1 MASRL
6 RLGLRGEILIAFALV
21 TLFAIG
27 LNTVVVWRLNQLL
40 LRRERLDE
48 ARTAARLTVAALG
61 DHQADAETAERI
73 VRTVPGVMAVVFLDP
88 SSAERARFGA
98 SFPIP
103 STDVNGALRLRETRA
118 AEGEGRIIRVA
129 TPAAGG
135 AMVLWM
141 EVGSS
146 REAVTRA
153 MRIALA
159 YVAMNAFIAGS
170 FGWYLI
176 SRTVVR
182 PVRRLVEAT
191 RRVAGGDLAARVP
204 AGGNDELSDLARD
217 FNRMTETLAGRLA
230 DLREANESLKA
241 AREEVVRSEKLAS
254 VGRLAAGVAH
264 ELGNPVGAVT
274 GYVSTMI
281 RSLPAGDTSEDGEM
295 LRRIDREMKRVDRII
310 RDLLDYARPREET
323 RAPIDVDD
331 VVDGALAV
339 VGVQKAFKRISIER
353 ERGEGAKRSLG
364 DPHRLQQVVV
374 NLLINAA
381 DAVESASERRI
392 VIETV
397 RTEFPVIPHER
408 RRRED
413 GAAPAGPAV
422 AVRVRDTGEGIA
434 AEHLPLLFDP
444 FFTTKE
450 PGRGTG
456 LGLAIAR
463 PIVEA
468 MGGRLLVTSTRGH
481 GSTFEVLLPLV
492 SEPGTLPPGFTS
504 GGRRG

>member
-1 MASRL
+1 M

-40 LRRERLDE
+40 LRRERLAE
-48 ARTAARLTVAALG
+48 GRMAARLTAAAIG
-61 DHQADAETAERI
+61 ERPVDAATAERI
-73 VRTVPGVMAVVFLDP
+73 VRTVPGVMAVAFFDAGG
-88 SSAERARFGA
+88 SERARFGA
-98 SFPIP
+98 PFSIP
-103 STDVNGALRLRETRA
+103 PADLMETLRLRETRA
-118 AEGEGRIIRVA
+118 EEGEGRMIRIA
-129 TPAAGG
+129 TPAAEG

-141 EVGSS
+141 EVGST
-146 REAVTRA
+146 REAVARSV
-153 MRIALA
+153 RIALA
-159 YVAMNAFIAGS
+159 YVAMNALIAGS

-182 PVRRLVEAT
+182 PVRRLVDAT
-191 RRVAGGDLAARVP
+191 RRVAGGDLGARVP
-204 AGGNDELSDLARD
+204 PAGNDELSDLARD

-230 DLREANESLKA
+230 DLRNANESLKA

-274 GYVSTMI
+274 GYVSAMI

-295 LRRIDREMKRVDRII
+295 LRRVDREMKRVDRII
-310 RDLLDYARPREET
+310 RDLLDYARPHEEA
-323 RAPIDVDD
+323 RHALDVDEI
-331 VVDGALAV
+331 VDGALAI
-339 VGVQKAFKRISIER
+339 VGVQKAFKQVALER
-353 ERGEGAKRSLG
+353 VKGEGAKRSLG
-364 DPHRLQQVVV
+364 DAHRLQQVVV

-381 DAVESASERRI
+381 DAVESARERRI
-392 VIETV
+392 VVETAY
-397 RTEFPVIPHER
+397 TEFPAMPHER

-413 GAAPAGPAV
+413 GAAPAGPAI
-422 AVRVRDTGEGIA
+422 AIRVRDSGEGIA
-434 AEHLPLLFDP
+434 PEHLPLLFDP

-463 PIVEA
+463 PVVES
-468 MGGRLLVTSTRGH
+468 MGGRILVESAPGH
-481 GSTFEVLLPLV
+481 GATFTVLLPLV
-492 SEPGTLPPGFTS
+492 A
-504 GGRRG
+504 R